1 MSKQVHSI
9 DGVFY
14 KTIDKNEYKIFRDG
28 QSFVF
33 GENDQLLKKTTEPKS
48 LRKRYEIIN
57 GEKLPANKIVVEEDG
72 KLVVKDKPKK
82 SKNEMTGDPR
92 SPHSTRQTQTTP
104 PIPTMPP
111 VV

>member
-92 SPHSTRQTQTTP
+92 SPHSTRRSQAAP
-104 PIPTMPP
+104 PILGMPP

>member
-1 MSKQVHSI
+1 MSKQDHHI
-9 DGVFY
+9 DNVFY
-14 KTIDKNEYKIFRDG
+14 KTINKNEYIILRDG

-82 SKNEMTGDPR
+82 LKNEMTGDPR
-92 SPHSTRQTQTTP
+92 SPHSTRQPQTAP
-104 PIPTMPP
+104 PIPMMPP

>member
-1 MSKQVHSI
+1 MAKHVMYI

-14 KTIDKNEYKIFRDG
+14 KTINKNEYKILRDG

-57 GEKLPANKIVVEEDG
+57 NEKLPTNKNVIEQDG
-72 KLVVKDKPKK
+72 KLVVIDKPKK
-82 SKNEMTGDPR
+82 SKNEMKNQ
-92 SPHSTRQTQTTP
+92 STSIP
-104 PIPTMPP
+104 PIPGIPP
-111 VV
+111 IV

>member
-1 MSKQVHSI
+1 MSKQDHHI
-9 DGVFY
+9 DNVFY
-14 KTIDKNEYKIFRDG
+14 KTINKNEYIILRDG

-57 GEKLPANKIVVEEDG
+57 NEKLPTNKNVIEQNG
-72 KLVVKDKPKK
+72 KLVVMDKPKK
-82 SKNEMTGDPR
+82 SKNEMTNQSTSIPPLPR
-92 SPHSTRQTQTTP
+92 
-104 PIPTMPP
+104 MPP

>member
-1 MSKQVHSI
+1 MSKQEHYI

-14 KTIDKNEYKIFRDG
+14 KTINKNEYKILRDG

-57 GEKLPANKIVVEEDG
+57 NEKLPTNKNVIEQDG
-72 KLVVKDKPKK
+72 KLVVMDKPKK
-82 SKNEMTGDPR
+82 SKNEMTNQ
-92 SPHSTRQTQTTP
+92 STSFS
-104 PIPTMPP
+104 PIPGIPP
-111 VV
+111 TA